1 MRLRSNLLTIP
12 PPACTGVWRKNLGQ
26 ACYAEPTMHQV
37 LQAQEATVASAE
49 TVVTPKLRPLDNV
62 TAVRNLAVDAY
73 RGLVMLL
80 MMGEVLQF
88 TKVYGYY
95 NHSLFWRI
103 LSFNQSHTEWS
114 GCSVHDMIQP
124 SFSFLVG
131 VALPYSIR
139 SRQRKG
145 AGFPKMLAHT
155 IWRSFLLVALGIF
168 LRSINHTQTYYTFED
183 TLTQIGLGYTFLF
196 LLAFRPTR
204 DQWIAFGAILFGY
217 WLAWALYPLPGP
229 NFNYAAVGVPPDWH
243 HLYTGF
249 RAHWNKNSNL
259 GQAFDLWFLNLFPRA
274 HTFVFNEGG
283 YLTLSFIPTLGTM
296 ILGLFAGQWFV
307 ASAPKQ
313 PIRRF
318 VTAGVIL
325 LAVGVFLH
333 FTGIC
338 PIVKRIWTPSWTLFS
353 GGICFL
359 VLAAFSWIIDVKQR
373 RGWAFPLIV
382 VGTNSIAAYLI
393 AHMWEEFIKS
403 SLLTNLGPK
412 PFFLLGPGLQPLLL
426 GATMLFIYWLF
437 LLWMYRRKIFL
448 RI

>member
-1 MRLRSNLLTIP
+1 
-12 PPACTGVWRKNLGQ
+12 
-26 ACYAEPTMHQV
+26 MHQV
-37 LQAQEATVASAE
+37 LHAQEATVASTE
-49 TVVTPKLRPLDNV
+49 TVVTTKVRPLDNL
-62 TAVRNLAVDAY
+62 TAVRNHAVDAY

-95 NHSLFWRI
+95 HDSLFWRI
-103 LSFNQSHTEWS
+103 LSFNQSHTEWA

-155 IWRSFLLVALGIF
+155 IWRSLLLIALGIF
-168 LRSINHTQTYYTFED
+168 LRSINSTQTYFTFED

-217 WLAWALYPLPGP
+217 WLAWALYPVPGP
-229 NFNYAAVGVPPDWH
+229 NFNYAAVGVPSDWH

-313 PIRRF
+313 PIRKF
-318 VTAGVIL
+318 VIAGV
-325 LAVGVFLH
+325 
-333 FTGIC
+333 
-338 PIVKRIWTPSWTLFS
+338 
-353 GGICFL
+353 
-359 VLAAFSWIIDVKQR
+359 
-373 RGWAFPLIV
+373 
-382 VGTNSIAAYLI
+382 
-393 AHMWEEFIKS
+393 
-403 SLLTNLGPK
+403 
-412 PFFLLGPGLQPLLL
+412 
-426 GATMLFIYWLF
+426 
-437 LLWMYRRKIFL
+437 
-448 RI
+448 